1 MEENDCLI
9 CFEDLD
15 SKDKAILS
23 CKHVVHYSCL
33 QQWIKKRKNVT
44 QICPL
49 CNNDGEIINI
59 IDAKPIYN
67 EEFTQCINLSYQNNL
82 FNPNNNQIEN
92 PNNNQTNQN
101 NNQNQNI
108 PKTSVVKNLMF
119 GCCNIL

>member
-23 CKHVVHYSCL
+23 CKHVIHYSCL
-33 QQWIKKRKNVT
+33 QQWIKKRKNVK

-59 IDAKPIYN
+59 IDAKPIFN
-67 EEFTQCINLSYQNNL
+67 EESTQCINVNYQSNNSYT
-82 FNPNNNQIEN
+82 NPNR
-92 PNNNQTNQN
+92 
-101 NNQNQNI
+101 NI
-108 PKTSVVKNLMF
+108 YSYTDSNTDSNTESNTRPKTNVVKNLVF

>member
-23 CKHVVHYSCL
+23 CKHVIHYSCL
-33 QQWIKKRKNVT
+33 QQWIKKRKNVK
-44 QICPL
+44 QLCPI

-67 EEFTQCINLSYQNNL
+67 DEFTQCINVNYQSNNSYTNSNTNIDTNIDVNTDQNTKRKKNV
-82 FNPNNNQIEN
+82 IK
-92 PNNNQTNQN
+92 
-101 NNQNQNI
+101 NI
-108 PKTSVVKNLMF
+108 VL